1 MRMRQ
6 AVVLA
11 FVFQLALVADAQAY
25 LDPGTGSFIF
35 QTIIA
40 MVVGSLFA
48 LKTYWQRIKGIF
60 GGKSATSIEKIAE
73 AEKDAGERD

>member
-1 MRMRQ
+1 MKLGQ
-6 AVVLA
+6 IVTLAV
-11 FVFQLALVADAQAY
+11 VFQLVLVGDASAY

-48 LKTYWQRIKGIF
+48 LKTYWQRIKAMF
-60 GGKSATSIEKIAE
+60 GGKPVAPAEPALEPEKE
-73 AEKDAGERD
+73 EGERG